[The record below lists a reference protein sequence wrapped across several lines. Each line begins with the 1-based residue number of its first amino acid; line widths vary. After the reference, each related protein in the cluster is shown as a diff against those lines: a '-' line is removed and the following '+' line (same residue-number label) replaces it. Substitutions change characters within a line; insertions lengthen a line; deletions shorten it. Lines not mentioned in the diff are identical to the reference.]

1 VAPAFQDFQKGCQVS
16 KQKRAFFILTLFSAI
31 FFFNILCYAFP
42 PLSIDDQYTTDEDT
56 GLKVLP
62 LGVLAN
68 DIDPDG
74 DGMTAILE
82 TGPSN
87 GTLTLTRSGSFNYA
101 PNSNFKGTDSF
112 TYRANDG
119 SANSHVATVFI
130 TVQSVNDP
138 PVANDGTYSIDQ
150 NTMLIVSA
158 PGVLGNDSDVD
169 GDALTAVLDNDVG
182 SGTLALQPDGSFTY
196 SPDIGFFGTDSYS
209 YSACDD
215 RGLCDTATAMIT
227 VLKAQPDINLNPT
240 SLDFGTVIIRNGK
253 ILTRQVK
260 NQGRDNLD
268 VTNIYPCGGTSGE
281 FTTSPRAPFTVAH
294 GGSQTL
300 TVTYTPVDE
309 GADNG
314 CLVIESNDPD
324 QDSVELNLAG
334 TGAKPVDLDVQ
345 SFNVTNKVKL
355 SNIKPIKIEL
365 IVQNL
370 SSVDGSARQAT
381 VVGVQNIFEV
391 YSETMMVFDLVGGSG
406 TKWSFPV
413 YRPTNL
419 GNIQWTVRV
428 DDDDPDVDSATA
440 LTIINP

>member
-1 VAPAFQDFQKGCQVS
+1 MS

-31 FFFNILCYAFP
+31 FFLNVLCYAFP
-42 PLSIDDQYTTDEDT
+42 PISIDDQYTTDEDT
-56 GLKVLP
+56 GLQVLP

-68 DIDPDG
+68 DIDSDG
-74 DGMTAILE
+74 DGLAAFLE
-82 TGPSN
+82 SGPSN
-87 GTLTLTRSGSFNYA
+87 GTLTLIRNGSFNYA
-101 PNSNFKGTDSF
+101 PNSNFNGTDSF
-112 TYRANDG
+112 TYKANDG
-119 SANSHVATVFI
+119 SANSHVARVFI

-150 NTMLIVSA
+150 NTMLIVPA

-169 GDALTAVLDNDVG
+169 GDALTASLGNDVG
-182 SGTLALQPDGSFTY
+182 GGTLALQPDGSFTY
-196 SPDIGFFGTDSYS
+196 SPDIGFFGTDSYT

-227 VLKAQPDINLNPT
+227 VLKAQPDIDLNPT
-240 SLDFGTVIIRNGK
+240 SLDFGPVIIRNGK
-253 ILTRQVK
+253 ILTGQVK
-260 NQGRDNLD
+260 NQGRENLE
-268 VTNIYPCGGTSGE
+268 VTNIYPCVGTSNE
-281 FTTSPRAPFTVAH
+281 FTTSPRAPFTVSH

-314 CLVIESNDPD
+314 CLVIENNDPD
-324 QDSVELNLAG
+324 KDTVDLNLAG
-334 TGAKPVDLDVQ
+334 SGIESVDLDVQ

-355 SNIKPIKIEL
+355 SNVEPVKIEL
-365 IVQNL
+365 IVQNPK
-370 SSVDGSARQAT
+370 SVSGSAKQAT
-381 VVGVQNIFEV
+381 VIGVQNIFEV
-391 YSETMMVFDLVGGSG
+391 YSETMMVFDLIGGNG

-428 DDDDPDVDSATA
+428 DDDDPDVDLATA